1 MESYIKKESSVK
13 QSLQKKTT
21 AKDHPKYSF
30 IIPVYNTE
38 KYIKR
43 CVESIQNQNFYDFEI
58 ILIDDGS
65 TDNSLR
71 ICNILAQNDRR
82 ITIVHQENSGPGIA
96 RNLGIQY
103 ASGDYLIFVDSDDW
117 WNGQT
122 SLLKIDRIFSGKE
135 DIDVVAFNALETYDD
150 GVTLNQQPYFTFF
163 SAIPKSYSSG
173 VEFID
178 TVLKYKY
185 DYAWFSWQYAFR
197 RSLIVKNDIQYPEQK
212 LGEDSATIYRILLEA
227 QKVKILNQHIYV
239 YRRGR
244 TDSCTV
250 IENYDKLVGIVNIAR
265 VCIDD
270 INSREKLP
278 DGIKKALCNNFATGY
293 FIAMIR
299 ANGLGCDEKKKF
311 IQLLKEEKGLM
322 KYANSWKQIIVRRL
336 TRCIGLK
343 ATVLLLGLRR
353 KIREKY

>member
-1 MESYIKKESSVK
+1 MKFYIKKESLAK
-13 QSLQKKTT
+13 HTLQKKATVN
-21 AKDHPKYSF
+21 DHPKYSF

-71 ICNILAQNDRR
+71 ICNKLAQNDCR
-82 ITIVHQENSGPGIA
+82 ITTVHQENSGPGIA

-103 ASGDYLIFVDSDDW
+103 ATGDYLIFVDSDDW
-117 WNGQT
+117 WNGET
-122 SLLKIDRIFSGKE
+122 SLSKIDRIFSE
-135 DIDVVAFNALETYDD
+135 QDDIDVVAFNILETYDD

-163 SAIPKSYSSG
+163 SAVPKSYSSG

-185 DYAWFSWQYAFR
+185 DYAWFSFQYVFR
-197 RSLIVKNDIQYPEQK
+197 RELIVNNNIQYPEQK
-212 LGEDSATIYRILLEA
+212 LGEDSATIYRILLLA

-244 TDSCTV
+244 TDSCTA
-250 IENYDKLVGIVNIAR
+250 IENYDKLVGIVNIAK
-265 VCIDD
+265 VCIED
-270 INSREKLP
+270 INSREKLS
-278 DGIKKALCNNFATGY
+278 DGLKKALCNNFATGY

-299 ANGLGCDEKKKF
+299 ANGLSCDDKKKF

-322 KYANSWKQIIVRRL
+322 KYANSWKQIVVRRL
-336 TRCIGLK
+336 TRFIGLK
-343 ATVLLLGLRR
+343 ATVRLLGLRR
-353 KIREKY
+353 RIREKY